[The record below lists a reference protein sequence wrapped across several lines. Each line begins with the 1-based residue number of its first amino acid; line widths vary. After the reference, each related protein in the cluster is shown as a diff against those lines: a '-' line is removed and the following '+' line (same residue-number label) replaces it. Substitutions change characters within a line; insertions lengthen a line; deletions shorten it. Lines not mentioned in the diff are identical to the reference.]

1 MSGNKIDLY
10 VSGPPEIDL
19 SVEQT
24 SSAMMAKDVLALKN
38 RMTDMEQQH
47 KTDITKIQE
56 DKAEKGST
64 LSEYGIKDA
73 YTKTETDS
81 KISDVKD
88 DVETNYYDKE
98 DIDTKLLQRD
108 DNLQNAIDT
117 YDGRLNG
124 IDEQISEMDSEIA
137 DVKAIAKGRATGYV
151 FDTLEDLDAW
161 LSDETNTANLV
172 LGDNFYIRAV
182 DVPDYWWDGSAKQQL
197 ETQKVDL
204 TEYVKNTDYAT
215 KEKAGVVRVAT
226 VSHSGNGIRM
236 HNGELLAIDPA
247 LKSDIVQ
254 KLSYNMPITP
264 ICADYVVQ
272 YATHQTMADDYD
284 TTTLSV
290 ISGLL
295 GAQGTLPASYEAVK
309 GYVDTSIQQAIL
321 DSWEVAV

>member
-1 MSGNKIDLY
+1 MSSNKIDLY

-19 SVEQT
+19 SVEKT

-88 DVETNYYDKE
+88 DVKTNYYNKE
-98 DIDTKLLQRD
+98 DIDIKLLQRD

-124 IDEQISEMDSEIA
+124 IDEQISEMD
-137 DVKAIAKGRATGYV
+137 
-151 FDTLEDLDAW
+151 
-161 LSDETNTANLV
+161 
-172 LGDNFYIRAV
+172 
-182 DVPDYWWDGSAKQQL
+182 
-197 ETQKVDL
+197 

-215 KEKAGVVRVAT
+215 ATKGGVVKIRQYSRGLQIDNNGVLAVYGADRGQIT
-226 VSHSGNGIRM
+226 AKESNSAPVGTLYFDYAVSYS
-236 HNGELLAIDPA
+236 
-247 LKSDIVQ
+247 
-254 KLSYNMPITP
+254 
-264 ICADYVVQ
+264 
-272 YATHQTMADDYD
+272 THQDMSDDYD
-284 TTTLSV
+284 VSSLKVAANFEGS
-290 ISGLL
+290 
-295 GAQGTLPASYEAVK
+295 QQKLPVSYEAVK
-309 GYVDTSIQQAIL
+309 GYIDGITGDINTAL
-321 DSWEVAV
+321 DSILAIQSTYI